1 MQKILVWVTQM
12 NYRKKDL
19 PKNSQVSFRQL
30 NTVLIVRATM
40 MEKTYKN
47 NKINCN
53 LFVLIDILNIEL

>member
-12 NYRKKDL
+12 NYMKKDIL
-19 PKNSQVSFRQL
+19 KNSQVSFRQL

-40 MEKTYKN
+40 MEKTYKS

>member
-1 MQKILVWVTQM
+1 M
-12 NYRKKDL
+12 NYMKKDL

-40 MEKTYKN
+40 MEKTYKS